1 AEIEAKGLTG
11 ADKIFALDYDRCYD
25 EHKKTCNLAGI
36 VNYTIHDHRHT
47 FAVHAARAGMPLHL
61 LAQQLGHKNIE
72 MTMKYT
78 RFHPDYCDVGKYF
91 DRVSESFGIAG
102 PTGYKS
108 GYTPPET
115 TDKQIAETP

>member
-1 AEIEAKGLTG
+1 MNGSATTNTTVTIAIAAMPIERKG
-11 ADKIFALDYDRCYD
+11 FSS
-25 EHKKTCNLAGI
+25 
-36 VNYTIHDHRHT
+36 
-47 FAVHAARAGMPLHL
+47 MS
-61 LAQQLGHKNIE
+61 
-72 MTMKYT
+72 MKYT